1 MINRGSEWAR
11 WDLHVHT
18 KGTAKN
24 DQFRSKTLDDFLQ
37 IFFSKAIEKDIKV
50 IGITDYFN
58 IENYKKI
65 YEYQQLI
72 EENTYFDTEQ
82 KTKIKAITL
91 IPNIELRITPTTGR
105 GSLINIHILI
115 NPKSVLDFEELFLT
129 QAHMVIDESH
139 RFSLT
144 RRGLIGLGKHHYPE
158 ITDDATAYLK
168 GIEQFSLGP
177 KDIVE
182 ILEKNKVLKENCL
195 IFVANGSNDG
205 VSGIKAHEEIL
216 SQQHAS
222 ASELRN
228 SIYRISDGLFSAK
241 PSDLKYFLGK
251 GSDSINEI
259 VRKYGS
265 LKPCIHGS
273 DAHTE
278 AKLFEPDN
286 QQFCWIKAEPTFEG
300 LKQILHEPVTRV
312 HIGEIQPEHKN
323 DYEVIDCIQLKHEF
337 IYNEVIYFNQNLTS
351 IIGGRSSGK
360 STLLQCLA
368 NKLQPSALDEKPD
381 HLDGLCKE
389 LKIIWKDG
397 REEDS
402 RQIEYFYQGH
412 MYRKSRDEG
421 IEEIVERLL
430 LQKNPQLFDEHRQ
443 KIADIKLKTSG
454 DLSSYFSLKVQ
465 IEQKKSL
472 LQSIG
477 NIEDVKA
484 QISTLTNKINTLKTG
499 DISEEELANY
509 EVQKN
514 LISSLSTEID
524 AISSLKNVIEGI
536 NIHNLISFQIPF
548 SFYPAYPII
557 GDIIEQKINLIRD
570 YANEQIQEMKTIS
583 HTNLQDNFNQKLQER
598 MNILSDLQFLKVSQ
612 FLSNSKSLEPIFN
625 QKEQE
630 EMKAKRIHELMKEIK
645 KLQEEE
651 ERLINSVHQ
660 NWLTLDSSYEKVLYE
675 INNLEISEDLKIT
688 SETVFESNIYQDWI
702 SKNINQRGE
711 KAQSYMSYTV
721 DNTKELLELFNDLHT
736 NLDSGTIRFR
746 QGSDIESFTK
756 EFFDKSWFKF
766 KYDVIY
772 ENDNYKTMSQGKKAF
787 VILKMT
793 LDCSDSKCPI
803 IIDQPEDDL
812 DNRAIYSELVAY
824 LKEKK
829 SQRQIILVTHNANV
843 VVNADSELVIV
854 ANQHGSQTPN
864 NDERKF
870 QYKFGSIECLLK
882 SNDTSSSTLEKKRIK
897 EHICEILEGGH
908 QAFKLRER
916 KYDMN

>member
-1 MINRGSEWAR
+1 MINRGSDWAR

-24 DQFRSKTLDDFLQ
+24 DQFKSQTLDDFFQ
-37 IFFSKAIEKDIKV
+37 IFFSKAIEKNIKV

-58 IENYKKI
+58 IENYKKA
-65 YEYQQLI
+65 YKYQELI
-72 EENTYFDTEQ
+72 ENSTFFDAEQ
-82 KTKIKAITL
+82 KKKIKAITL
-91 IPNIELRITPTTGR
+91 IPNIELRITPTTGK

-115 NPKSVLDFEELFLT
+115 NPEIIADFEELFLT
-129 QAHMVIDESH
+129 QAHMIIDERL

-144 RRGLIGLGKHHYPE
+144 RRGLIGLGKHHYPH
-158 ITDDATAYLK
+158 ITNDDQAYFK
-168 GIEQFSLGP
+168 GIEQFSLAP

-182 ILEKNKVLKENCL
+182 ILEKNKLLKENCL
-195 IFVANGSNDG
+195 IFVSNGTNDG
-205 VSGIKAHEEIL
+205 VSGLKTHEEIL
-216 SQQHAS
+216 AQQQAS

-228 SIYRISDGLFSAK
+228 SIYRISDGLFSPK

-251 GSDSINEI
+251 GTDPVNEI
-259 VRKYGS
+259 IRKYGS

-278 AKLFEPDN
+278 TKLFEPDN

-300 LKQILHEPVTRV
+300 LKQILHEPETRV
-312 HIGEIQPEHKN
+312 HIGAIQPEHKN
-323 DYEVIDCIQLKHEF
+323 DYEVIDCIQLNHEF
-337 IYNEVIYFNQNLTS
+337 VYNQIIYFNQNLTS

-368 NKLQPSALDEKPD
+368 NKLQPTALDEKPD

-397 REEDS
+397 REDDS

-430 LQKNPQLFDEHRQ
+430 LQKNPRLFDEHRE
-443 KIADIKLKTSG
+443 KIADINLKISG

-465 IEQKKSL
+465 IDQKKSL

-484 QISTLTNKINTLKTG
+484 QISTLNNKINSLKTA
-499 DISEEELANY
+499 DISEEELVNY
-509 EVQKN
+509 EIQKN
-514 LISSLSTEID
+514 LVASISSEID
-524 AISSLKNVIEGI
+524 AVSSLKNLIEGI
-536 NIHNLISFQIPF
+536 TINNLISFHPPF
-548 SFYPAYPII
+548 NYYPSYSII
-557 GDIIEQKINLIRD
+557 GDIIEQKINLIRE
-570 YANEQIQEMKTIS
+570 YATEQIQEMKNIS
-583 HTNLQDNFNQKLQER
+583 LNNLQNNYNQKIQER
-598 MNILSDLQFLKVSQ
+598 MNILTDSQFSKVSNY
-612 FLSNSKSLEPIFN
+612 LSNSKSLEPIFK
-625 QKEQE
+625 QKELE
-630 EMKAKRIHELMKEIK
+630 ELKAKRIHELMEEIER
-645 KLQEEE
+645 LQKEE
-651 ERLINSVHQ
+651 ERLINLVHK
-660 NWLTLDSSYEKVLYE
+660 NWLSLEASYEKVLYE
-675 INNLEISEDLKIT
+675 INNIEISTDLKIT
-688 SETVFESNIYQDWI
+688 SKKVFESNIYQDWI

-711 KAQSYMSYTV
+711 KAQSYMSYSCE
-721 DNTKELLELFNDLHT
+721 KFEELLNIFNDLKT
-736 NLDSGTIRFR
+736 NINKGTIRFR
-746 QGSDIESFTK
+746 QGTDIESFTK
-756 EFFDKSWFKF
+756 EFFDKNWFKF

-882 SNDTSSSTLEKKRIK
+882 SDDTNSSTLDRKRIK

-916 KYDMN
+916 KYNMN